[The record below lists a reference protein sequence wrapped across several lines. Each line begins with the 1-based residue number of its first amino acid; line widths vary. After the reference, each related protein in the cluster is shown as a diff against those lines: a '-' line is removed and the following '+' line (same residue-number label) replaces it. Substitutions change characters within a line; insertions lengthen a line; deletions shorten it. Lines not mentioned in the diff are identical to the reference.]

1 MAQGGHR
8 TSSLEK
14 RAADSCSGLKV
25 FAPWDLLRGRD
36 VFKHVSELDCEDE
49 EADLAHY
56 APNCAT
62 FSRARE
68 IPIPGVLNAPKPIRS
83 SESPLGIPEE
93 LKNLSRKA
101 LTRLE
106 NDSFMAQDSA
116 RRALARHRRRKF
128 FSLEHPLRSI
138 AMDLP
143 EWRELLSTPGVFLSK
158 YHTCM
163 FEGSKRKKAQALI
176 HNMEELKDMEKVC
189 NGSSKCDRSGQFH
202 ERWRPVIAQGKVKQ
216 FVTGEEREYP
226 RGFCEA
232 YASCVLTAVKD
243 GRVRSFLEIY
253 SGPNA
258 PLSNAVSLSSGG
270 QGVERFVRKSEDVGR
285 EKQTGEDLK
294 SPPPKSIN
302 PLASCKS
309 WDVPSVE
316 NTTNRVIAVESFRQ
330 PSFGKRTQLIKDGLN
345 NPYDHLK
352 MALKLVHPFDKQEG
366 LKEMHLKGLEWT
378 KSQKDANQ
386 SRLDILESVR
396 VLKQDPGVRKRDAEL
411 KSLSGPAFE
420 KLGKKLDLGLMEALQ
435 DLTSLEDKA
444 IPLLCA
450 TGMTITGRAL
460 ESPFFLPQVESQKV
474 TREEFVKTSKR
485 RRAEAIKRTLFMSQ
499 QGGHDMASAI
509 WSKAQKEIAEGSM
522 GPSMTLEE
530 AEAKFGNFFN
540 VVPCFGLQQGLDN
553 AGKKKYRRIDDHTAG
568 WVNLAAKRM
577 QRIEM
582 ANVDYIATMVKASSK
597 SFPSV
602 ALEICTADMQSAYR
616 QVPLAEQDVPASI
629 TAIYDPESRQ
639 VKLHEMYGQPFG
651 AGHAVPN
658 FYRVAE
664 WFCRLVVRLYG
675 IQCDHFFDD
684 YWIVDRAENSR
695 VSLKCLLETAQLLG
709 IRFDLDK
716 TQLPAKQAEVLGVL
730 FDLSDIQTGS
740 LCIKAKPKR
749 AENLIANIDSC
760 MQSNMLTAS
769 QAASIVGKFGF
780 LCSTLFGKAGRCAS
794 LGVRAR
800 QYTSS
805 SDTTMNPSLTTS
817 LKLMQEFLRIC
828 PPRQLSFHSPLPP
841 FVLYSDASDVPERKP
856 RFGVGGVLVD
866 QRFHPKLYQLELLA
880 GPVSLTTWGQ
890 QVLDAKLLHFVDND
904 AASSCLVKGY
914 SPKTDSS
921 ELVGIYWLTAAAH
934 RVSIYIDRVE
944 SKSNLSDGPSRF
956 DNELLTRLG
965 SLEVKPILPPNFF
978 LDSVSSWFQLP
989 AT

>member
-1 MAQGGHR
+1 
-8 TSSLEK
+8 
-14 RAADSCSGLKV
+14 
-25 FAPWDLLRGRD
+25 
-36 VFKHVSELDCEDE
+36 
-49 EADLAHY
+49 
-56 APNCAT
+56 
-62 FSRARE
+62 
-68 IPIPGVLNAPKPIRS
+68 
-83 SESPLGIPEE
+83 
-93 LKNLSRKA
+93 
-101 LTRLE
+101 
-106 NDSFMAQDSA
+106 
-116 RRALARHRRRKF
+116 
-128 FSLEHPLRSI
+128 
-138 AMDLP
+138 
-143 EWRELLSTPGVFLSK
+143 
-158 YHTCM
+158 
-163 FEGSKRKKAQALI
+163 
-176 HNMEELKDMEKVC
+176 
-189 NGSSKCDRSGQFH
+189 
-202 ERWRPVIAQGKVKQ
+202 
-216 FVTGEEREYP
+216 
-226 RGFCEA
+226 
-232 YASCVLTAVKD
+232 
-243 GRVRSFLEIY
+243 
-253 SGPNA
+253 
-258 PLSNAVSLSSGG
+258 
-270 QGVERFVRKSEDVGR
+270 
-285 EKQTGEDLK
+285 
-294 SPPPKSIN
+294 
-302 PLASCKS
+302 
-309 WDVPSVE
+309 
-316 NTTNRVIAVESFRQ
+316 
-330 PSFGKRTQLIKDGLN
+330 
-345 NPYDHLK
+345 
-352 MALKLVHPFDKQEG
+352 
-366 LKEMHLKGLEWT
+366 
-378 KSQKDANQ
+378 
-386 SRLDILESVR
+386 
-396 VLKQDPGVRKRDAEL
+396 
-411 KSLSGPAFE
+411 
-420 KLGKKLDLGLMEALQ
+420 
-435 DLTSLEDKA
+435 
-444 IPLLCA
+444 
-450 TGMTITGRAL
+450 
-460 ESPFFLPQVESQKV
+460 
-474 TREEFVKTSKR
+474 
-485 RRAEAIKRTLFMSQ
+485 
-499 QGGHDMASAI
+499 
-509 WSKAQKEIAEGSM
+509 
-522 GPSMTLEE
+522 
-530 AEAKFGNFFN
+530 
-540 VVPCFGLQQGLDN
+540 
-553 AGKKKYRRIDDHTAG
+553 
-568 WVNLAAKRM
+568 
-577 QRIEM
+577 
-582 ANVDYIATMVKASSK
+582 MVKASSK

-709 IRFDLDK
+709 IRFDPDK

-866 QRFHPKLYQLELLA
+866 QRFHPKLYHFSWEVPESVVKRWLPKTAYMGQLELLA

-989 AT
+989 ATWNQPPALCLASVHQGIGGEQGTPTIQQGENWGSSVLEKKRMEPRLWSFPQWVCILEHISLWSMGPFWRRRNTHRVSPQLAFARVEWKRNSVLRWYMSGRSEQSNIPVLCAVCILAWMLQSGTTVPFWLKTSLMWVPLFLPKPSLPSTENWGSSVLEKKRMEPRLWSFPQWVCILEHISLWSMGPFWRRCNTHRVSPQLAFARVEWKRNSVLRWYMSGRSEQSNIHMI